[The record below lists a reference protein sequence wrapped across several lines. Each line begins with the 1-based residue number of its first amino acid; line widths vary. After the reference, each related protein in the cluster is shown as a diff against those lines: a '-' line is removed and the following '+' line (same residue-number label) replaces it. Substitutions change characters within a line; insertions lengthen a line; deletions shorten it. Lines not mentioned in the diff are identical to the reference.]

1 MEEEMVFMKSLTL
14 MVDEALLQSVAILM
28 LRHLMNVEAMN
39 QLTEIAMVA
48 SLIVIVAQC
57 HQWEVLHT
65 TGDHPHPLSIL
76 KQELAWNMDVAG
88 RHHLV
93 RWEIPMADLIETFM
107 KQSLLILTVPDA
119 IPAVHQSTAETWE
132 PAAINRNRLE
142 EAMRSA
148 ERDRV
153 VKPMRLSE
161 KKENVS
167 LIDRVYLVSTDRSTS
182 CV

>member
-1 MEEEMVFMKSLTL
+1 MKSLTL
-14 MVDEALLQSVAILM
+14 MVDEALLQSAAILM

-65 TGDHPHPLSIL
+65 TGDHLHPPSIL

-93 RWEIPMADLIETFM
+93 RWEIPSKFG
-107 KQSLLILTVPDA
+107 
-119 IPAVHQSTAETWE
+119 
-132 PAAINRNRLE
+132 
-142 EAMRSA
+142 
-148 ERDRV
+148 
-153 VKPMRLSE
+153 
-161 KKENVS
+161 
-167 LIDRVYLVSTDRSTS
+167 
-182 CV
+182 